1 MGQITSARAWANNEV
16 AYVAWDIDDTIVG
29 CLGFEV
35 TRVYLNAD
43 GTVARR
49 PDGTEY
55 RVSCASWVAFKGQRN
70 PLWLPQDTGVW
81 PVQKMAWRD
90 LTLRKKRDGMT
101 RRPDEERVRYEIRP
115 VGDLAPGLPAVP
127 PNGKELQWVA
137 KRDADGN
144 RVLKADG
151 RPAWEKVRA
160 YEGPARPLAYLAP
173 AFATNEVVVSA
184 QRGAFRSTF
193 TNGILAAQW
202 LSNVL
207 NEDGVIEKNELM
219 EKIADPD
226 DPHRKY
232 LAGDVLP
239 MLHDLFARPGE
250 FYLALYELEDE
261 ELEALLV
268 ANAARLH
275 VILANTGP
283 GTGANKAKWDLRNKA
298 ARKRLIDAGV
308 DLQHRMFN
316 NSTHIGHNK
325 FVVHVPPA
333 APGHPAGAPA
343 APRSVLTGS
352 TNWTSTGVA
361 GQTNNALWIEDD
373 AVAGA
378 FLDYWHRL
386 AADPQKLPQPFS
398 RPMKDNQQG
407 KPFRTSNEA
416 ATEVALANGATVRV
430 WFSPNR
436 LERRKPTSKTKPTPV
451 PPDLVEVYR
460 RMRQAKEAILF
471 LAFYPGQSG
480 KDCIIGEAIDIGLQD
495 PALLVTGA
503 VSSPQAM
510 PNYVATKKDDDG
522 VIEVEGESPT
532 TFDNGNVSIVRAAR
546 IDEKELLGDLGVEQL
561 TAKGGIGAIIHDKV
575 LVIDPR
581 SPDCIVILGSH
592 NLGFKAS
599 YSNDENLVIVTGDA
613 GLAAAYAVHIL
624 DVYDHYRFRA
634 ITAEQKKKGKP
645 TWEGYLAATDLW
657 QKGYVERRKGA
668 LMRYFAG

>member
-1 MGQITSARAWANNEV
+1 MGKIVAARAWANNEV
-16 AYVAWDIDDTIVG
+16 AYVAWEIDDTIAG

-35 TRVYLNAD
+35 TRIYLKAD
-43 GTVARR
+43 GTVAKR
-49 PDGTEY
+49 PDGKED
-55 RVSCASWVAFKGQRN
+55 RVSCASWVAFKGQKN
-70 PLWLPQDTGVW
+70 PAWLPQDTGVW

-90 LTLRKKRDGMT
+90 LTLRKRRDGMT
-101 RRPDEERVRYEIRP
+101 RRPDEVRVRYEIRP
-115 VGDLAPGLPAVP
+115 VGDLAPGLPPVP
-127 PNGKELQWVA
+127 PNGKEMQWVA
-137 KRDADGN
+137 KRDVDGN
-144 RVLKADG
+144 RILKANG
-151 RPAWEKVRA
+151 EPAWTKIRA
-160 YEGPARPLAYLAP
+160 YDGPARPLAYLAP
-173 AFATNEVVVSA
+173 AFVTNDIVISSR
-184 QRGAFRSTF
+184 RGAFRSTF

-207 NEDGVIEKNELM
+207 DEDGVIEDGELM
-219 EKIADPD
+219 AKIVDKD

-239 MLHDLFARPGE
+239 LLHELFARPGE
-250 FYLALYELEDE
+250 LYLALYELEDE
-261 ELEALLV
+261 ELEELLL
-268 ANAARLH
+268 ANSARIH
-275 VILANTGP
+275 VILANTGV

-308 DLQHRMFN
+308 DVQHRMFN

-325 FVVHVPPA
+325 FVVLVPPA
-333 APGHPAGAPA
+333 GGSRA
-343 APRSVLTGS
+343 VFTGS

-361 GQTNNALWIEDD
+361 GQTNNALLIEDD

-386 AADPQKLPQPFS
+386 AADPQKVPKPFS

-407 KPFRTSNEA
+407 KPFRASNEV
-416 ATEVALANGATVRV
+416 VAESVLANGASVRV

-436 LERRKPTSKTKPTPV
+436 PERRKPTSKTKPTPV

-460 RMRQAKEAILF
+460 RMRNAKEAILF

-480 KDCIIGEAIDIGLQD
+480 RDCIIGEAIDIGLQD
-495 PALLVTGA
+495 PVLLVTGA

-522 VIEVEGESPT
+522 EVEVEGDSPT

-546 IDEKELLGDLGVEQL
+546 IDEKTLLGDLGVEQL
-561 TAKGGIGAIIHDKV
+561 NAKGGIGAIIHDKIV
-575 LVIDPR
+575 VIDPR
-581 SPDCIVILGSH
+581 SPDCCVILGSH

-599 YSNDENLVIVTGDA
+599 YSNDENLVIVTGDRD
-613 GLAAAYAVHIL
+613 LAAAYAVHIL

-645 TWEGYLAATDLW
+645 SWSGYLATSDQW
-657 QKGYVERRKGA
+657 QKGYVERKKGA
-668 LMRYFAG
+668 LMRYFARLAP